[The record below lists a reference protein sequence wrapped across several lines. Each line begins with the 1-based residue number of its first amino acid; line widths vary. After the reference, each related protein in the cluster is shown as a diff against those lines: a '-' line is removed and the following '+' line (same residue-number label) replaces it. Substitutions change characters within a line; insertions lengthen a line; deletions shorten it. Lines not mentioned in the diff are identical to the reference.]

1 MDSLQD
7 RIALVTG
14 ASRGIGR
21 ACAAAL
27 AKEGATVA
35 VNFRER
41 EKEAGETCALIEA
54 AGGKAFP
61 VRADVSE
68 ADEVEAMM
76 EAIRAG
82 AGPVANLV
90 NNAGIAIPRPVV
102 EEITEADFDAVIKGN
117 LKSAFL
123 VTRAAL
129 PAMRAAGWGRIV
141 NITSNAAFTGG
152 SVGPHYAASKA
163 GMNGLTRGYASRLTG
178 EEITVNAVAPGH
190 IETDMITVDM
200 GIKMPR
206 TPLGRFGQPE
216 EVADLVLTVVRNG
229 YMTGQTLVING
240 GIYMK

>member
-1 MDSLQD
+1 MDSLQG

-21 ACAAAL
+21 ACAVAL

-35 VNFRER
+35 VNYRAR
-41 EKEAGETCALIEA
+41 AKEGGETCALIES

-61 VRADVSE
+61 VQADVSE
-68 ADEVEAMM
+68 ADEVDAMM
-76 EAIRAG
+76 EKIRAET
-82 AGPVANLV
+82 GPVAILV
-90 NNAGIAIPRPVV
+90 NNAGIAIPRPEVG
-102 EEITEADFDAVIKGN
+102 EITEADFDEVIKVN

-129 PAMRAAGWGRIV
+129 PAMREAGWGRIV
-141 NITSNAAFTGG
+141 NISSNAAYTGG

-163 GMNGLTRGYASRLTG
+163 GMNGLTRGYASRLTKEG
-178 EEITVNAVAPGH
+178 ITVNAVAPGH

-200 GIKMPR
+200 GIKTPR
-206 TPLGRFGQPE
+206 TPIGRFGQPE
-216 EVADLVLTVVRNG
+216 EVADVVTAMIRNG
-229 YMTGQTLVING
+229 FITGQTLVING

>member
-1 MDSLQD
+1 MDSLQG
-7 RIALVTG
+7 RTALVTG

-21 ACAAAL
+21 ACAVAL

-41 EKEAGETCALIEA
+41 EKEAGETCALIES

-61 VRADVSE
+61 IRADVSE
-68 ADEVEAMM
+68 ADEVEGMM
-76 EAIRAG
+76 AAVRAE
-82 AGPVANLV
+82 AGPVAILV
-90 NNAGIAIPRPVV
+90 NNAGIAIPRPEVAD
-102 EEITEADFDAVIKGN
+102 ITEADFDAVIKGN

-123 VTRAAL
+123 VTRSAL
-129 PAMRAAGWGRIV
+129 PAMREAGWGRIV

-152 SVGPHYAASKA
+152 SVGPHYSASKA
-163 GMNGLTRGYASRLTG
+163 AMNGLTRGYASRLVKEG
-178 EEITVNAVAPGH
+178 ITVNAVAPGH

-200 GIKMPR
+200 GIKTSRAPI
-206 TPLGRFGQPE
+206 GRFGQPE
-216 EVADLVLTVVRNG
+216 EVADVVVTMTRNG